1 MFEIN
6 KPPRGLIED
15 YQYVNQSNTPTI
27 KWHHKV
33 FLPNE
38 NPLNLWG
45 ILNLMFFLLECK
57 NWSHISSNWWTW
69 IKYTWLPSNS
79 CSIWHLTCFQTFDL
93 FKFVSNVWIVCTS
106 CNTVKIN
113 SISQGY
119 NINNY
124 SSSPNGLWLNSPWG
138 RRLNGLLTQ
147 GPWPL
152 VKSNYLVKI
161 SRQNNLS

>member
-6 KPPRGLIED
+6 KLPRGLIED
-15 YQYVNQSNTPTI
+15 YQYVNQSNNPTI

-45 ILNLMFFLLECK
+45 ILNLVFFLLECK
-57 NWSHISSNWWTW
+57 NWSHISSNWSTW
-69 IKYTWLPSNS
+69 IKYTWLPSILFYLIFDFLSN
-79 CSIWHLTCFQTFDL
+79 IWFVQIL
-93 FKFVSNVWIVCTS
+93 FECLNCLHILWHSKNQFNFTRVQI
-106 CNTVKIN
+106 I
-113 SISQGY
+113 
-119 NINNY
+119 INNY

-147 GPWPL
+147 RPWG
-152 VKSNYLVKI
+152 
-161 SRQNNLS
+161 REE

>member
-1 MFEIN
+1 MGAQT
-6 KPPRGLIED
+6 KPAMCLIED
-15 YQYVNQSNTPTI
+15 YQYLNQSNTPTI

-33 FLPNE
+33 VLPNE

-93 FKFVSNVWIVCTS
+93 FKFFSNVWIVCTS

-119 NINNY
+119 NKILTIIPRAQMGSDLIAHEAEGWKGY
-124 SSSPNGLWLNSPWG
+124 WLRG
-138 RRLNGLLTQ
+138 HDH
-147 GPWPL
+147 
-152 VKSNYLVKI
+152 
-161 SRQNNLS
+161 